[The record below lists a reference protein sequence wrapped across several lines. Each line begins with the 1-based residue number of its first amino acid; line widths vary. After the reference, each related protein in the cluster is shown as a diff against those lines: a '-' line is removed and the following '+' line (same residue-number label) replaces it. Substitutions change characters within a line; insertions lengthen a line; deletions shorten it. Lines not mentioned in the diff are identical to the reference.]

1 MKNRP
6 EKNGFTLI
14 EMLVAMAIVVSIVS
28 MVYGSYFATSRSAEA
43 YMAKMNASESVGGV
57 LRQMARQIRCS
68 YAKAPA
74 LPKRGAK
81 KPLAKTQRILE
92 KPINYFQGGLN
103 VRTGEI
109 LHFATTA
116 RVSSLD
122 NFKDGLIDVIYKLDK
137 TTRTLMISAR
147 RFVET
152 TSPLVEER
160 DFSAVAEGVEYVEL
174 AFFDG
179 AEWLDEW
186 DFVQMKKL
194 PRAVRISIA
203 CEDENGRKCKYA
215 TIAQTY
221 CLRTR
226 NNEKKDTV
234 GR

>member
-1 MKNRP
+1 MKNRAG
-6 EKNGFTLI
+6 KNGFTLI

-43 YMAKMNASESVGGV
+43 YKAKMSVSESASGV

-68 YAKAPA
+68 YAKAPES
-74 LPKRGAK
+74 PKAGAGN
-81 KPLAKTQRILE
+81 AIVKTQGILE
-92 KPINYFQGGLN
+92 EPINYFQGGLN
-103 VRTGEI
+103 VRSGEI

-116 RVSSLD
+116 SVSSLD
-122 NFKDGLIDVIYKLDK
+122 DFKNGLADVVYKLDR
-137 TTRTLMISAR
+137 TTGTLMVSAR

-152 TSPLVEER
+152 AGPLVEER
-160 DFSAVAEGVEYVEL
+160 DFSVVTEGVEYVEL

-186 DFVQMKKL
+186 NFAQMKKL
-194 PRAVRISIA
+194 PRAVRIGIA

-215 TIAQTY
+215 TIAQIY
-221 CLRTR
+221 CLRR
-226 NNEKKDTV
+226 GNNKKNDAV